1 MRLLSKVLWL
11 LAFAAATFCW
21 MVLWIHGFTPQGFSK
36 GVRQELGA
44 LVSLVNGGNP
54 DDKQPP
60 APKNSKDK
68 TQP

>member
-36 GVRQELGA
+36 GVRQELSA
-44 LVSLVNGGNP
+44 LVSKVNSGTQAE
-54 DDKQPP
+54 KQPP
-60 APKNSKDK
+60 APKNSKT